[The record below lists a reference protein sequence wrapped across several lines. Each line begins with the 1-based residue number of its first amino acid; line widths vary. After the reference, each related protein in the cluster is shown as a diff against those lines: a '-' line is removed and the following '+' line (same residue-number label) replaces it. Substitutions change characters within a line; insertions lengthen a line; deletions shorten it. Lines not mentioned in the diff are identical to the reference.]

1 MSFTD
6 RIVEHPG
13 RYMLTD
19 VSTNEVLGTFDLVRA
34 EGTVTEEGT
43 PLTAANLN
51 TEVLGIARS
60 ELSEAFIIKEYT
72 YAYTN
77 FEAGTALSIT
87 GTMFHAGSP
96 TGYTPIGV
104 RRATSG
110 HVFGVI
116 TAIIGSNT
124 GGNPMLNLK
133 NTHTAAISGTAT
145 ITVVYVRTRYIKTS

>member
-51 TEVLGIARS
+51 TETLGIARE
-60 ELSEAFIIKEYT
+60 ELSEAFIIKEYS

-77 FEAGTALSIT
+77 LAAGGVLSIT
-87 GTMFHAGSP
+87 GTMFHAGNP
-96 TGYTPIGV
+96 AGYTPVGV

-110 HVFGVI
+110 HVSGAI
-116 TAIIGSNT
+116 TAIIANA
-124 GGNPMLNLK
+124 GGNPMLNIK

>member
-51 TEVLGIARS
+51 TEVLDIARE
-60 ELSEAFIIKEYT
+60 ELAEAFIIKEYSC
-72 YAYTN
+72 AYTN
-77 FEAGTALSIT
+77 LAADGVLSIT
-87 GTMFHAGSP
+87 GTMFHAGNP
-96 TGYTPIGV
+96 AGYTPVGV

-110 HVFGVI
+110 HVSGVI

-124 GGNPMLNLK
+124 GGNPMLNIK

>member
-51 TEVLGIARS
+51 TETLAIAQE
-60 ELSEAFIIKEYT
+60 ELSEAFIIKEYSC
-72 YAYTN
+72 AYTN
-77 FEAGTALSIT
+77 LAAGGVLSIT
-87 GTMFHAGSP
+87 GTMFHAGNP
-96 TGYTPIGV
+96 AGYTPIGV

-110 HVFGVI
+110 HVSGAI
-116 TAIIGSNT
+116 TAIIASAS
-124 GGNPMLNLK
+124 GNPMLNIK

-145 ITVVYVRTRYIKTS
+145 IAVVYVRTRYIKTS

>member
-51 TEVLGIARS
+51 TEVLNIARGD
-60 ELSEAFIIKEYT
+60 LSEAIIIKEYA
-72 YAYTN
+72 YSYTN
-77 FEAGTALSIT
+77 FAANSLLSIT
-87 GTMFHAGSP
+87 GAMFHVVTP
-96 TGYTPIGV
+96 TGYVPIGV
-104 RRATSG
+104 RRVTGG
-110 HVFGVI
+110 HVNCVVS
-116 TAIIGSNT
+116 AILAYSTGANT
-124 GGNPMLNLK
+124 VLNIR
-133 NTHTAAISGTAT
+133 NTHTAAISGTAV
-145 ITVVYVRTRYIKTS
+145 ISIVYARTRYVKTS